1 MSVAYL
7 GFIPAKSRTEHP
19 KEWQPLKTNKN
30 CVRYGRKA
38 TYYFPTCQLNEFARI
53 NVKQTYYLI
62 LQTEQT
68 TTSLKRNLFRREEVR
83 NNRMSAALSYVYV
96 FIKKWITPYLTKIN
110 KGSWT
115 FCWCDTRT
123 KNNTL
128 LKNNINFNKKPSV
141 KKKLNRSAC
150 RKKGEQSCTSPSRAS
165 RIFISIY
172 KKRRILV
179 FFLRKNCD
187 QSW

>member
-62 LQTEQT
+62 LQTGQT
-68 TTSLKRNLFRREEVR
+68 TTSLKRNPFRREEVR

-96 FIKKWITPYLTKIN
+96 FIKKMNYSLFDKNQQRQLNLAIREQKITHYWKI
-110 KGSWT
+110 
-115 FCWCDTRT
+115 
-123 KNNTL
+123 
-128 LKNNINFNKKPSV
+128 
-141 KKKLNRSAC
+141 
-150 RKKGEQSCTSPSRAS
+150 TS
-165 RIFISIY
+165 ISIKSRVL
-172 KKRRILV
+172 KKT
-179 FFLRKNCD
+179 K
-187 QSW
+187 